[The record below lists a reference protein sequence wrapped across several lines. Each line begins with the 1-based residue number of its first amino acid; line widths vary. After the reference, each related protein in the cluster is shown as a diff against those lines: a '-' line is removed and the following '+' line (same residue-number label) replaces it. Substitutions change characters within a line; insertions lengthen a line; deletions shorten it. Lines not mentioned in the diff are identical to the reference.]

1 MTRLISRYGRDLVII
16 HGGAPG
22 VDNAFA
28 AACKQFEIK
37 SESHLAD
44 WKGLGNI
51 AGPAQPGDGRIG
63 RRLVH
68 RGCIARLRPAR
79 GQRIACAKPS
89 QQGLPST

>member
-51 AGPAQPGDGRIG
+51 AGPGEPGDGRIG
-63 RRLVH
+63 GDL
-68 RGCIARLRPAR
+68 CIALHRTLETSK
-79 GQRIACAKPS
+79 GTKDCCAKPS
-89 QQGLPST
+89 QRGLPST